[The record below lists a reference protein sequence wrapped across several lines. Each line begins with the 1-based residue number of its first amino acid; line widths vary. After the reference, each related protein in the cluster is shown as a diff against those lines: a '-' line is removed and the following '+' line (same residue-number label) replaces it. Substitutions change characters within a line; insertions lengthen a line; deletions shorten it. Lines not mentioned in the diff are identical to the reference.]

1 MFGPFRLD
9 PLQRTLRRNGSPV
22 ELTPRL
28 FDTLLYLVENSDR
41 LVEREELERAVW
53 GYRTVDASSLGKAVA
68 ALRRVLQADDSDT
81 NFIVTAPGR
90 GYRVGVLVAFEPSRP
105 GRPPA
110 EETGASPATP
120 SSGRLRGA
128 LIGMAAILALVV
140 SVVAGRQARLNL
152 DNAQL
157 AIARPFVPPP
167 RSIAVM
173 PFSNLSGDP
182 TQDYFSDGLT
192 EELIDSLSRINGL
205 HVAAR
210 LSAFSFKNKFPTI
223 DEVAHKLN
231 VGHVLEGSVR
241 RGGKRLRVTVQLVD
255 GLTGYEMWS
264 HTYDRDESDVL
275 EVQGELAQAVAAAL
289 HVKLTGGD
297 IGNLTLGG
305 THNPKALDAYLRA
318 MASLEGPDDSAETG
332 RRMIVAFDE
341 AVTLDPNFAGAQAHR
356 AVAFWHMA
364 SVSEHPDI
372 DTIKHLKAEA
382 LAGAQRA
389 VALAPNLAEAHLALG
404 LALDNALPDF
414 AHQEAEFARA
424 RALAPGSSEVARNY
438 GRFEVLAGH
447 TDAGVQ
453 AAEEAVALD
462 PLTAKTYYS
471 LAWTDY
477 LAGRWQAATTA
488 LDHAQQL
495 GAAETVYVAA
505 LRGQISLMQG
515 DPAAARGFCAGKV
528 SWQIDVCLAIA
539 DHRLGRLDEAAA
551 DMARLRQAVGDT
563 GAYNYA
569 QVFAQ
574 WGQADEAFRWLDV
587 AFRLHDTGLILLK
600 ADPLLSPLRQLPKF
614 HALEERLG
622 FPP

>member
-1 MFGPFRLD
+1 
-9 PLQRTLRRNGSPV
+9 
-22 ELTPRL
+22 
-28 FDTLLYLVENSDR
+28 
-41 LVEREELERAVW
+41 
-53 GYRTVDASSLGKAVA
+53 
-68 ALRRVLQADDSDT
+68 
-81 NFIVTAPGR
+81 
-90 GYRVGVLVAFEPSRP
+90 
-105 GRPPA
+105 
-110 EETGASPATP
+110 
-120 SSGRLRGA
+120 
-128 LIGMAAILALVV
+128 
-140 SVVAGRQARLNL
+140 
-152 DNAQL
+152 
-157 AIARPFVPPP
+157 
-167 RSIAVM
+167 
-173 PFSNLSGDP
+173 
-182 TQDYFSDGLT
+182 
-192 EELIDSLSRINGL
+192 
-205 HVAAR
+205 
-210 LSAFSFKNKFPTI
+210 
-223 DEVAHKLN
+223 
-231 VGHVLEGSVR
+231 
-241 RGGKRLRVTVQLVD
+241 
-255 GLTGYEMWS
+255 
-264 HTYDRDESDVL
+264 
-275 EVQGELAQAVAAAL
+275 
-289 HVKLTGGD
+289 
-297 IGNLTLGG
+297 
-305 THNPKALDAYLRA
+305 
-318 MASLEGPDDSAETG
+318 
-332 RRMIVAFDE
+332 MIVAFDE